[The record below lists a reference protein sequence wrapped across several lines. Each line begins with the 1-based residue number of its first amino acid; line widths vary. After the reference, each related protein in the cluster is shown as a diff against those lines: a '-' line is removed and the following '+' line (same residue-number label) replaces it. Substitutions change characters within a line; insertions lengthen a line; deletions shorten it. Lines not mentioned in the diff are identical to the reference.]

1 MTGIDRGR
9 GLSALAAAYHGPMQ
23 TAYGRTKITLC
34 DDYADLGRRSAA
46 AVANDLRALLG
57 RKDTVRAVFA
67 AGESQGSFLE
77 ALSREP
83 GIDWERV
90 DCFNIDDFWDVRM
103 PVEFTCGRQ
112 TCRQLYDRIRA
123 RSVNLVRFDAPDPQA
138 EAARFEALLRAAPID
153 LLSQG
158 IGTSGHLALNEPN
171 DTDFADSRWV
181 RVVEVCEQ
189 SKRQLRADPNFQALG
204 YIPEKGITM
213 TIPAIVA
220 VPRIYTIVP
229 LGLKKPILTRLATFA
244 QPSED
249 LPASI
254 LVQTPGE
261 LFVDRDSCPD
271 AWLG

>member
-1 MTGIDRGR
+1 MVLGARCAPVGDAITQ
-9 GLSALAAAYHGPMQ
+9 AMQ
-23 TAYGRTKITLC
+23 ATYGKTTITIC
-34 DDYADLGRRSAA
+34 GDYADLGRRSAA
-46 AVANDLRALLG
+46 AVASDLRGLL
-57 RKDTVRAVFA
+57 KLQETVRAVFA

-83 GIDWERV
+83 GIAWERV

-103 PVEFTCGRQ
+103 PVEFTCGKQ

-123 RSVNLVRFDAPDPQA
+123 RSVNLVRFDAPDA
-138 EAARFEALLRAAPID
+138 EAEVRRFEALLRAAPID
-153 LLSQG
+153 ILSQG
-158 IGTSGHLALNEPN
+158 IGTSGHLALNEPF
-171 DTDFADSRWV
+171 DTDFADQRWV

-189 SKRQLRADPNFQALG
+189 SKRQLREDPNFKALG

-229 LGLKKPILTRLATFA
+229 LALKKPVLTRLAAHAT
-244 QPSED
+244 PSVE

-254 LVQTPGE
+254 LVTTPGV
-261 LFVDRDSCPD
+261 LYIDRDSCPD
-271 AWLG
+271 AWR